1 MKKTIM
7 VADDSPI
14 IRKLITFSLSIKGYE
29 IISVN
34 DGMEALEILPRENID
49 LLITDLNM
57 PNVDGFELIKAVR
70 ENDELKHTPIIVLS
84 NLSETDDIERA
95 LQFGADS
102 YLIKPFEQKTILNE
116 VQIFKLIGEVM
127 NLKFLVVDDSV
138 TMRRIVINSLAN
150 LNYLDYVEA
159 SDGKDALAKLESN
172 PDINFVITDWNMP
185 EMSGLEL
192 VKAIRSDERFSELP
206 VLMVTTRGLK
216 NDIIEALKARVN
228 NYILKPFTPQVL
240 REKIEQILSTTI
252 TEK

>member
-14 IRKLITFSLSIKGYE
+14 IRKLIAFSLSIKGYE

-116 VQIFKLIGEVM
+116 VSKY
-127 NLKFLVVDDSV
+127 
-138 TMRRIVINSLAN
+138 
-150 LNYLDYVEA
+150 LN
-159 SDGKDALAKLESN
+159 
-172 PDINFVITDWNMP
+172 
-185 EMSGLEL
+185 
-192 VKAIRSDERFSELP
+192 
-206 VLMVTTRGLK
+206 
-216 NDIIEALKARVN
+216 
-228 NYILKPFTPQVL
+228 
-240 REKIEQILSTTI
+240 
-252 TEK
+252 